1 MAIDPDRIHTPS
13 SEDLHPPSSAHTSSR
28 HTSAHNVYPTPA
40 TTPATARAPSTHRLP
55 SSTASTTTA
64 TTAEPQPRSTFIPAP
79 ARSSS
84 PVGRTGRA
92 GARSSS
98 PLPARSGSP
107 DSLLQAQTDV
117 EGLGGRERRVRKSV
131 NYAEPKLNTYVAF
144 LCSYHSGASFMLTI
158 CAWYSLCGPIGKCV
172 SRTHH
177 PNRH

>member
-1 MAIDPDRIHTPS
+1 MSIDPDRIHTPS

-55 SSTASTTTA
+55 ASSASTTTA
-64 TTAEPQPRSTFIPAP
+64 TTTEPQPRSTFIPAP

-98 PLPARSGSP
+98 PPPARSGSP

-144 LCSYHSGASFMLTI
+144 LCSCHPAPSLMLSPF
-158 CAWYSLCGPIGKCV
+158 AWYSWCGPTGKCV
-172 SRTHH
+172 SRTLHLI
-177 PNRH
+177 RH